1 MAMIDEIDL
10 DAATA
15 KGLIG
20 EDQAIALRN
29 FAAEQAAI
37 PLASQEKFQLASSL
51 ADVTRAIG
59 FALILFCT
67 PMGFMSSLG
76 FHMRQLRSVDTPAD
90 WYIPLPVFF
99 SVSMS
104 CLLIAGIFFFLR
116 RYHHV
121 IRSSPATMAAL
132 MAGGTFVLVMA
143 IALIGQLVDVSQEV
157 FLTDAERLDRAF
169 ELARNQGSAGL
180 PESKL
185 PAFSIAAA
193 VSAFLFFFWRSTRF
207 PPTLAFGCLILIFC
221 ASVNLP
227 NFSTRGSIVDYT
239 VVNWAAVIAAI
250 PVFLLA
256 LWFDLTDIRR
266 ETWRSQVAFW
276 LHIVAGAVFS
286 RGYFGLASGHS
297 WAQLNFFGISSAE
310 GLLAVLLCVV
320 IAFLISLTLD
330 RRAMLMSLAIPFA
343 ASMGVIGL
351 VFVGG
356 LLVLASFKW
365 MEWRV
370 KLLAR
375 LPVKLVAQLPRT
387 DLVAHGQRPTRRHKE
402 LSPRTVR

>member
-1 MAMIDEIDL
+1 MIDEIDL

-67 PMGFMSSLG
+67 PIGFRQSLASD
-76 FHMRQLRSVDTPAD
+76 MARLRHADAPAD
-90 WYIPLPVFF
+90 WYLPFGLCF
-99 SVSMS
+99 SVAMS
-104 CLLIAGIFFFLR
+104 GLLIAGIFLFLR
-116 RYHHV
+116 RYRGM

-132 MAGGTFVLVMA
+132 MTGGTLVLLMTVA
-143 IALIGQLVDVSQEV
+143 QISEFVDVSREA
-157 FLTDAERLDRAF
+157 FLTDAERFGAMIAWAQSSD
-169 ELARNQGSAGL
+169 LASAG
-180 PESKL
+180 ESEL

>member
-1 MAMIDEIDL
+1 MIDEIDL
-10 DAATA
+10 DAAAA

-29 FAAEQAAI
+29 FTAEQAAM

-51 ADVTRAIG
+51 ADITRAIG

-67 PMGFMSSLG
+67 PIGL
-76 FHMRQLRSVDTPAD
+76 RQLLEVHMHRLRNIDTPAD
-90 WYIPLPVFF
+90 FYVPIPLYF
-99 SVSMS
+99 SAILSG
-104 CLLIAGIFFFLR
+104 LLIAGIFFFLR
-116 RYHHV
+116 RYRGM

-132 MAGGTFVLVMA
+132 MAGGTLVLLMTV
-143 IALIGQLVDVSQEV
+143 ALISEFVDLSRQA
-157 FLTDAERLDRAF
+157 FLTDAQRFDAMIA
-169 ELARNQGSAGL
+169 LAEGPDLVSAGKS
-180 PESKL
+180 EL
-185 PAFSIAAA
+185 PALSIAAA
-193 VSAFLFFFWRSTRF
+193 VSTFLFFFWRATRF
-207 PPTLAFGCLILIFC
+207 PPTLAFACLILIFC

-227 NFSTRGSIVDYT
+227 NFSTRGSFIDYT
-239 VVNWAAVIAAI
+239 VVNWVAVIAAV

-310 GLLAVLLCVV
+310 GLLAVVLCVGV
-320 IAFLISLTLD
+320 AFAISLALD

-343 ASMGVIGL
+343 ASMGIIGL

-365 MEWRV
+365 AQWRAA
-370 KLLAR
+370 LLAR
-375 LPVKLVAQLPRT
+375 LPMKLVAQLPRT
-387 DLVAHGQRPTRRHKE
+387 DLAVPGQRPTRRHKE
-402 LSPRTVR
+402 LLPRTVR

>member
-1 MAMIDEIDL
+1 MIDEIDL
-10 DAATA
+10 DAAAA

-29 FAAEQAAI
+29 FAAEQAAM

-67 PMGFMSSLG
+67 PMGFMSSIG
-76 FHMRQLRSVDTPAD
+76 FQMRRLRSVDTPAD
-90 WYIPLPVFF
+90 WYIPAPVFF
-99 SVSMS
+99 SVAIW

-116 RYHHV
+116 RYRHV

-132 MAGGTFVLVMA
+132 MVGGTFVLVMTV
-143 IALIGQLVDVSQEV
+143 ALIGQFVDVSREIFQ
-157 FLTDAERLDRAF
+157 TDAQRLE
-169 ELARNQGSAGL
+169 ELSELMRSGSYSSAR
-180 PESKL
+180 ETRM
-185 PAFSIAAA
+185 PAFSMAVA
-193 VSAFLFFFWRSTRF
+193 VSAFLFFFWRATRF
-207 PPTLAFGCLILIFC
+207 PPTLAFACLMLIFC

-310 GLLAVLLCVV
+310 GMLAVLLCVV
-320 IAFLISLTLD
+320 IAFMISLTLD

-343 ASMGVIGL
+343 ASMGVMGL

-375 LPVKLVAQLPRT
+375 LPAKLVAQLPRT
-387 DLVAHGQRPTRRHKE
+387 DLVARGQRPTRRHKE